1 MAIKRAMNFGSWKVS
16 YISLL
21 WKAENDIFAL
31 LGWYLFN
38 VILQENQKSLPCKQP
53 YDLQEAVKRN
63 VMALSDTV

>member
-21 WKAENDIFAL
+21 WKTENDIFAL

-38 VILQENQKSLPCKQP
+38 VILQEK
-53 YDLQEAVKRN
+53 
-63 VMALSDTV
+63 LSEKPPL

>member
-1 MAIKRAMNFGSWKVS
+1 MNFGSWKVS

-21 WKAENDIFAL
+21 WKTENDIFAL

-63 VMALSDTV
+63 VMAL